1 MRHGLDLCSALLF
14 ASAMWLA
21 GLASGGPFLVKEGQ
35 PQAEIVISDQPTRMT
50 KLAASEVQEYL
61 LKISGA
67 RLPITGQPSQD
78 VAVQVYVGK
87 SAHTDRLGVK
97 DDGLEYGAFRMVS
110 GENWLVLLGRDRDF
124 TPREPYART
133 RADLP
138 QMMEKWDALTG
149 EKWANPVGGRMLR
162 YYSPKTGLWEG
173 DEGGSLN
180 AVYEF
185 LRGLGVRWYM
195 PGELGEIVPKSPTIE
210 LPKVDRVVRPD
221 SAMRYLYFA
230 FYHLA
235 PKEEIFWFLRLGL
248 NHGREVIGNGEV
260 GHGSRAVHARD
271 EVKKAHPEYYAVWG
285 GKRETEKKGSGVPCL
300 SAEGL
305 IEQNVKFARAVFD
318 IYDEPMVSVMP
329 QDGYASVCQC
339 DLCRGKE
346 TPERGWFG
354 TMSDY
359 VWAYTD
365 RVAREVHKTHPK
377 RWISGGAY
385 GTYLLP
391 PEKIDR

>member
-185 LRGLGVRWYM
+185 LRGLGVR
-195 PGELGEIVPKSPTIE
+195 
-210 LPKVDRVVRPD
+210 
-221 SAMRYLYFA
+221 
-230 FYHLA
+230 
-235 PKEEIFWFLRLGL
+235 
-248 NHGREVIGNGEV
+248 
-260 GHGSRAVHARD
+260 
-271 EVKKAHPEYYAVWG
+271 
-285 GKRETEKKGSGVPCL
+285 
-300 SAEGL
+300 
-305 IEQNVKFARAVFD
+305 
-318 IYDEPMVSVMP
+318 
-329 QDGYASVCQC
+329 
-339 DLCRGKE
+339 
-346 TPERGWFG
+346 
-354 TMSDY
+354 
-359 VWAYTD
+359 
-365 RVAREVHKTHPK
+365 
-377 RWISGGAY
+377 
-385 GTYLLP
+385 
-391 PEKIDR
+391 